1 MEVQHLSLQFLV
13 ILLAIQNKTFESPG
27 IVISLIQNLAA
38 DAVVTRDAPN
48 TKLTKFLER
57 IRKSGSKLK

>member
-27 IVISLIQNLAA
+27 IVSLIQNLAA
-38 DAVVTRDAPN
+38 DAVATRDASN